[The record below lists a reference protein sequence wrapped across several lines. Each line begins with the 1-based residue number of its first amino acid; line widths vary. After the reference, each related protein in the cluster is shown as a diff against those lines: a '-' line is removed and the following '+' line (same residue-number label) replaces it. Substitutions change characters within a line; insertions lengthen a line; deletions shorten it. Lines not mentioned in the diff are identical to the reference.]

1 MESNSWA
8 ESLLSN
14 KPLNEVIADG
24 VSSAQA
30 ANGSNSQAADPA
42 QGDAAANKNQDLPQ
56 MHVGRGQRYGNL
68 TWFPVFTDAPIKARD
83 YVTVTEPGQVTVV
96 EGSSPEVGFLEISNK
111 GQMPVLLLEGTLL
124 EGGWQH
130 RALTRTVLIGANTN
144 TALPVVCV
152 EAGRWGGDHKQRI
165 GVKTAPARVRKA
177 IRGMRKNTDGTFLQS
192 YADQSDVWHEVSNFA
207 TNTNKMRP
215 TQSLVEMADEIAID
229 TAALKLEKPQPIFGQ
244 RGVLVAVA
252 GSPLALEVFDHP
264 DTLAE
269 RLESI
274 LDAYLPE
281 SLAKPY
287 VACKSQLARDFV
299 YRVET
304 IGIEHTDVEER
315 MRNRPDKYVAA
326 EAVTS
331 FGELLHISALNAQHE
346 LVSAL

>member
-8 ESLLSN
+8 ESLLSS
-14 KPLNEVIADG
+14 KPLDQVIADG
-24 VSSAQA
+24 VLSAQA
-30 ANGSNSQAADPA
+30 LNAPTAPASDQA
-42 QGDAAANKNQDLPQ
+42 QGALWAHLNQDLPQ

-68 TWFPVFTDAPIKARD
+68 TWFPVFTDAPIKARE
-83 YVTVTEPGQVTVV
+83 YVTITEPGQVSVA

-111 GQMPVLLLEGTLL
+111 GQKPVLLLEGTLL

-130 RALTRTVLIGANTN
+130 RALTRTVLIGANVN
-144 TALPVVCV
+144 TILPVVCV
-152 EAGRWGGDHKQRI
+152 EAGRWGGDANQRI

-177 IRGMRKNTDGTFLQS
+177 IRGMRKSADGTYLQS

-215 TQSLVEMADEIAID
+215 TQSLVEMADENAID
-229 TAALKLEKPQPIFGQ
+229 TAALKLEKPKPIFGQ

-281 SLAKPY
+281 SLAKPF

-304 IGIEHTDVEER
+304 IGVEPTDVEER

-326 EAVTS
+326 EAVTNL
-331 FGELLHISALNAQHE
+331 GELLHISALNAQHE